1 MEARMHTTI
10 VTVGTR
16 GDVQPYLALGLGLKD
31 AGFRVRLATQSIYAP
46 LIQSHGLEFA
56 VISGDPRATMERQS
70 GQDWQR
76 SGRNLFALA
85 KSMREVFAG
94 ENLIRAFDDTL
105 AACQGTDAILYAFF
119 GTAGYHV
126 ARKLDIPSVFTL
138 LQPFSRSHEAP
149 SLGFPK
155 LPLGRIYNWLTHLA
169 TEQMLWRLGGPALN
183 RWRQDRLGLPPVPW
197 SGPFAQIY
205 REGEPFLYGFS
216 HHVVP
221 RPVDWPPNHFISG
234 YWFMGADPE
243 WEPPESL
250 LRFLDQRSRPVAI
263 GFGSMSGPSAR
274 EMARIA
280 LKAVQMAG
288 VRAVLIGGWAAADRQ
303 PLPEEVYALDFAPH
317 DWLFPRM
324 AAVVH
329 HGGAGTTAAGL
340 RAGVPSVLI
349 PFFGDQPFWGRR
361 VHALGVGPKP
371 IQRRHLSADRLAH
384 AIEQAVGPGYRAA
397 AADLGERIR
406 AEDGVATAAGIL
418 QKILA

>member
-183 RWRQDRLGLPPVPW
+183 RWRQDRLGLPRFPGRGL
-197 SGPFAQIY
+197 S
-205 REGEPFLYGFS
+205 
-216 HHVVP
+216 P
-221 RPVDWPPNHFISG
+221 RSTVK
-234 YWFMGADPE
+234 A
-243 WEPPESL
+243 SL
-250 LRFLDQRSRPVAI
+250 SCMVSAI
-263 GFGSMSGPSAR
+263 MWCR
-274 EMARIA
+274 
-280 LKAVQMAG
+280 
-288 VRAVLIGGWAAADRQ
+288 VRWI
-303 PLPEEVYALDFAPH
+303 
-317 DWLFPRM
+317 
-324 AAVVH
+324 
-329 HGGAGTTAAGL
+329 
-340 RAGVPSVLI
+340 
-349 PFFGDQPFWGRR
+349 GRR
-361 VHALGVGPKP
+361 ITSSAATGSWAP
-371 IQRRHLSADRLAH
+371 IRNGNRLSPCSASWTNDPDPLRSVSEA
-384 AIEQAVGPGYRAA
+384 
-397 AADLGERIR
+397 
-406 AEDGVATAAGIL
+406 
-418 QKILA
+418 